1 MTPDTLALSLILGF
15 LLGLFPVYG
24 CPTLFCIAAAA
35 SLKLNLPT
43 LQMANYAST
52 PLQLGLLVVFHQ
64 AGERLLRCFGLDIAI
79 HLPGVPGWVE
89 FLCTG
94 VTQAVAGWF
103 CLCAPTGILLYM
115 ALGYVLRR
123 RLPIESCAM
132 N

>member
-1 MTPDTLALSLILGF
+1 MTADTLSLSLVLGF
-15 LLGLFPVYG
+15 ILGLFPVYG
-24 CPTLFCIAAAA
+24 CPTLFCIAASAT
-35 SLKLNLPT
+35 LQLNLPT

-64 AGERLLRCFGLDIAI
+64 AGERLLHSCGLDIP
-79 HLPGVPGWVE
+79 LRVPGVPGWVE

-115 ALGYVLRR
+115 ALGYILRR
-123 RLPIESCAM
+123 RLPIESCAT